1 MSLIVMTL
9 QVSFNQISYLDGR
22 DKQTLLV
29 MTMP

>member
-1 MSLIVMTL
+1 MTL